1 MCAPF
6 SFNMAQVKKFQQGG
20 STVELFDIGG
30 RNVNKNDFIYLAKKN
45 WNTFKSNYNISGDD
59 EVSANDAFDKII
71 QGIEKGD
78 ISSMSKN
85 GELIDKTG
93 ELSNSSQPN
102 DPYGKAAQ
110 FLWELSTGMDT
121 QREADKKKGIKFE
134 DTRGALGNIINNN
147 FYGGNYT
154 GSDQDIK
161 LWLNQDE
168 VDGNGVRSRVKRMNT
183 LAGYLERLKS
193 DIDTQNIDYEG
204 SKYKDKNDRITH
216 INDAINLLKKGEYN
230 DNVIRALMDVGDMT
244 SAQAMSWLADGTEQ
258 PTQSTEQGAQPTRE
272 EAIKAQAQAY
282 MTQHPGVSLED
293 AMRVETARYDSAI
306 KQNQKNVQKE
316 IDDINFNDW
325 YNEIAGDFKP
335 RNFNLMGDQ
344 SFNIN
349 NYLTQKLN
357 PYGAFGI
364 NKNVHALYGKLMSG
378 KNRSFID
385 YWNSASPS
393 IRRQLRALL
402 EIESN
407 YADNESDGFTQNL
420 QRIGNGIYVLNGYNR
435 YNKGY
440 TWVYDK
446 NSGELRR
453 MKTSDS
459 DILSQANRDWW
470 NNNISIHKNGGI
482 IMARQ
487 GVSFAQMIQEDIANS
502 RKAEQKQLQEK
513 AKETGRPQKAI
524 ENGSKKANDWGE
536 ALDNMD
542 TANKVR
548 FYSGVADLAGAV
560 ASFVPGYGNA
570 ISLIQGLASD
580 VGRGYADLQDGYSLG
595 EVGTNFAKGLGM
607 TVIGA
612 LPLVG
617 TGSKLT
623 KAWKGVRTFVPWV
636 LSVGASVTD
645 VGAAKEAYD
654 KIEAGKGTV
663 DDYMTIVR
671 AMTAVANTTKLGSS
685 TLKAR
690 AVKNAANTGKTDIVI
705 QGKKGD
711 IKLTQQQLDQLKT
724 AKTTDEMNQMVRQ
737 MGHNDDIA
745 FGRSIR
751 GDLLKPT
758 DNTHFWNQSVKV
770 RQKPVYDFSLI
781 DNNSM
786 YRKGPLSEV
795 GMMSL
800 NVNRPSWLHLPSF
813 GYKPTVVQRTA
824 SIQTPVQNPIAPSI
838 STAPPQRPKVHPDNA
853 IRIAQQNLARTRG
866 WYKNGGKLEKI
877 VKKYQAGGN
886 FWDKMREEKEK
897 QQGWNEYTTRPIDE
911 TYSLPTY
918 HRENMDAILHPY
930 VALYPENVKQRNTA
944 NGGLLNST
952 STHTNITGQ
961 DVDSVMRNYLK
972 NIGRLR
978 SDIQS
983 YSDNGK
989 YEDINKF
996 LTDYNNDITLVNNS
1010 WKNKDVYPYNKRGWS
1025 KHNQAHQRLY
1035 NSIND
1040 PFVGELK
1047 YNVNIEDILGSTT
1060 AHRVADNYDKKY
1072 ADLDDLEK
1080 QNRIHTVK
1088 LNNGSEYQ
1096 VYKEDDG
1103 TLHLLPPKT
1112 EPQPTPETPKSEIKP
1127 STVEPQPQNNPTVT
1141 KPNQVK
1147 PNGFDPTR
1155 LGAEALALRTALDTI
1170 RTNNLLADRSLKKQ
1184 LPLKNPNS
1192 MVAPTADVYNILA
1205 NGQQNAGQ
1213 VATQG
1218 RQIQN
1223 ATANTEQGLLAR
1235 LEASRNAAKLKQEAG
1250 FKADEK
1256 RQLYADKAVEVG
1268 NYNHAQEVETG
1279 NFNNAQLINKK
1290 NMDIDILNGRD
1301 AANSQVR
1308 NALSDKYELELRQRL
1323 AKNEAKKDYEEQKAE
1338 MKKEQVADMQE
1349 QWNQRQAMLLAQ
1361 YKMKTDKDFV
1371 NLSRQYDAAIKANDT
1386 AEANKIKKDMEI
1398 IQNRYQVDAYNQ
1410 IGRYSA
1416 NRYGVNWDDLKLS
1429 TTPYSYSTN
1438 KYAKGGTFYDNIFKA
1453 RIDDNRRF
1461 DKRILEG
1468 IKTTQ
1473 RAIGDSSAIT
1483 KAILNKLMNN
1493 WK

>member
-1 MCAPF
+1 
-6 SFNMAQVKKFQQGG
+6 
-20 STVELFDIGG
+20 
-30 RNVNKNDFIYLAKKN
+30 
-45 WNTFKSNYNISGDD
+45 
-59 EVSANDAFDKII
+59 
-71 QGIEKGD
+71 
-78 ISSMSKN
+78 MSKN

-168 VDGNGVRSRVKRMNT
+168 VDANGVRSRVKRMNT

-193 DIDTQNIDYEG
+193 DIDTQDIDYEG

-244 SAQAMSWLADGTEQ
+244 SEQAVSWLADGTEQ
-258 PTQSTEQGAQPTRE
+258 PTQPTEQGVQPTRE

-306 KQNQKNVQKE
+306 KENQKNVQKE

-364 NKNVHALYGKLMSG
+364 NKNVHALYSKLMSG

-385 YWNSASPS
+385 YWNGASPS

-420 QRIGNGIYVLNGYNR
+420 QRIGKGIYALRGYNR

-513 AKETGRPQKAI
+513 AKESGRPQKAV
-524 ENGSKKANDWGE
+524 ENGSKKVNSFGE
-536 ALDNMD
+536 AYDTMN

-548 FYSGVADLAGAV
+548 FYSAVADLAGAV

-570 ISLIQGLASD
+570 ASLIQGIGSD
-580 VGRGYADLQDGYSLG
+580 IARAGADISEGYSAG
-595 EVGTNFAKGLGM
+595 DVAWNFAKGLGM
-607 TVIGA
+607 TAIGA
-612 LPLVG
+612 IPLVG

-623 KAWKGVRTFVPWV
+623 KAWKATKAFVPWA
-636 LSVGASVTD
+636 LSIGATMGD
-645 VGAAKEAYD
+645 VSGAEQAY
-654 KIEAGKGTV
+654 KNIESGKGTV
-663 DDYMTIVR
+663 DDYM
-671 AMTAVANTTKLGSS
+671 AMVKLLTSISNTTKLGSS

-690 AVKNAANTGKTDIVI
+690 AIKNVANTGKSEIVI

-745 FGRSIR
+745 FGRNLR

-786 YRKGPLSEV
+786 YKKGPLSEV

-813 GYKPTVVQRTA
+813 GYKPTAAPKT
-824 SIQTPVQNPIAPSI
+824 TPS
-838 STAPPQRPKVHPDNA
+838 SFAPPAKPKVTPDQA
-853 IRIAQQNLARTRG
+853 VRIA
-866 WYKNGGKLEKI
+866 
-877 VKKYQAGGN
+877 
-886 FWDKMREEKEK
+886 
-897 QQGWNEYTTRPIDE
+897 
-911 TYSLPTY
+911 
-918 HRENMDAILHPY
+918 
-930 VALYPENVKQRNTA
+930 
-944 NGGLLNST
+944 
-952 STHTNITGQ
+952 
-961 DVDSVMRNYLK
+961 
-972 NIGRLR
+972 
-978 SDIQS
+978 
-983 YSDNGK
+983 
-989 YEDINKF
+989 
-996 LTDYNNDITLVNNS
+996 
-1010 WKNKDVYPYNKRGWS
+1010 
-1025 KHNQAHQRLY
+1025 
-1035 NSIND
+1035 
-1040 PFVGELK
+1040 
-1047 YNVNIEDILGSTT
+1047 
-1060 AHRVADNYDKKY
+1060 
-1072 ADLDDLEK
+1072 
-1080 QNRIHTVK
+1080 
-1088 LNNGSEYQ
+1088 
-1096 VYKEDDG
+1096 
-1103 TLHLLPPKT
+1103 
-1112 EPQPTPETPKSEIKP
+1112 
-1127 STVEPQPQNNPTVT
+1127 
-1141 KPNQVK
+1141 
-1147 PNGFDPTR
+1147 
-1155 LGAEALALRTALDTI
+1155 
-1170 RTNNLLADRSLKKQ
+1170 
-1184 LPLKNPNS
+1184 
-1192 MVAPTADVYNILA
+1192 
-1205 NGQQNAGQ
+1205 
-1213 VATQG
+1213 
-1218 RQIQN
+1218 
-1223 ATANTEQGLLAR
+1223 
-1235 LEASRNAAKLKQEAG
+1235 
-1250 FKADEK
+1250 
-1256 RQLYADKAVEVG
+1256 
-1268 NYNHAQEVETG
+1268 
-1279 NFNNAQLINKK
+1279 
-1290 NMDIDILNGRD
+1290 
-1301 AANSQVR
+1301 
-1308 NALSDKYELELRQRL
+1308 
-1323 AKNEAKKDYEEQKAE
+1323 
-1338 MKKEQVADMQE
+1338 
-1349 QWNQRQAMLLAQ
+1349 
-1361 YKMKTDKDFV
+1361 
-1371 NLSRQYDAAIKANDT
+1371 
-1386 AEANKIKKDMEI
+1386 
-1398 IQNRYQVDAYNQ
+1398 
-1410 IGRYSA
+1410 
-1416 NRYGVNWDDLKLS
+1416 
-1429 TTPYSYSTN
+1429 
-1438 KYAKGGTFYDNIFKA
+1438 
-1453 RIDDNRRF
+1453 
-1461 DKRILEG
+1461 
-1468 IKTTQ
+1468 
-1473 RAIGDSSAIT
+1473 
-1483 KAILNKLMNN
+1483 
-1493 WK
+1493 

>member
-1 MCAPF
+1 
-6 SFNMAQVKKFQQGG
+6 
-20 STVELFDIGG
+20 
-30 RNVNKNDFIYLAKKN
+30 
-45 WNTFKSNYNISGDD
+45 
-59 EVSANDAFDKII
+59 
-71 QGIEKGD
+71 
-78 ISSMSKN
+78 MSKN

-161 LWLNQDE
+161 LWLNQDQ
-168 VDGNGVRSRVKRMNT
+168 VDANGVRSRVNRMNA

-193 DIDTQNIDYEG
+193 DIDTQDIDYEG

-244 SAQAMSWLADGTEQ
+244 SAQAISWLADGTEQ

-293 AMRVETARYDSAI
+293 ATRVETARYDSAI

-364 NKNVHALYGKLMSG
+364 NKNVHALYSKLMSG

-513 AKETGRPQKAI
+513 AKESGRPQKAV

-645 VGAAKEAYD
+645 VGAAKDAYD

-711 IKLTQQQLDQLKT
+711 IKLTQQQLDKLKT

-745 FGRSIR
+745 FGRNLR

-781 DNNSM
+781 DNSSM
-786 YRKGPLSEV
+786 YKKGPLSEV

-800 NVNRPSWLHLPSF
+800 NINRPSWMHLPSF
-813 GYKPTVVQRTA
+813 GPTVVQR
-824 SIQTPVQNPIAPSI
+824 SVQTPVQNPIAPSI

-877 VKKYQAGGN
+877 V
-886 FWDKMREEKEK
+886 
-897 QQGWNEYTTRPIDE
+897 
-911 TYSLPTY
+911 
-918 HRENMDAILHPY
+918 
-930 VALYPENVKQRNTA
+930 
-944 NGGLLNST
+944 
-952 STHTNITGQ
+952 
-961 DVDSVMRNYLK
+961 
-972 NIGRLR
+972 
-978 SDIQS
+978 
-983 YSDNGK
+983 
-989 YEDINKF
+989 
-996 LTDYNNDITLVNNS
+996 
-1010 WKNKDVYPYNKRGWS
+1010 
-1025 KHNQAHQRLY
+1025 
-1035 NSIND
+1035 
-1040 PFVGELK
+1040 
-1047 YNVNIEDILGSTT
+1047 
-1060 AHRVADNYDKKY
+1060 
-1072 ADLDDLEK
+1072 
-1080 QNRIHTVK
+1080 
-1088 LNNGSEYQ
+1088 
-1096 VYKEDDG
+1096 
-1103 TLHLLPPKT
+1103 
-1112 EPQPTPETPKSEIKP
+1112 
-1127 STVEPQPQNNPTVT
+1127 
-1141 KPNQVK
+1141 
-1147 PNGFDPTR
+1147 
-1155 LGAEALALRTALDTI
+1155 
-1170 RTNNLLADRSLKKQ
+1170 
-1184 LPLKNPNS
+1184 
-1192 MVAPTADVYNILA
+1192 
-1205 NGQQNAGQ
+1205 
-1213 VATQG
+1213 
-1218 RQIQN
+1218 
-1223 ATANTEQGLLAR
+1223 
-1235 LEASRNAAKLKQEAG
+1235 
-1250 FKADEK
+1250 
-1256 RQLYADKAVEVG
+1256 
-1268 NYNHAQEVETG
+1268 
-1279 NFNNAQLINKK
+1279 
-1290 NMDIDILNGRD
+1290 
-1301 AANSQVR
+1301 
-1308 NALSDKYELELRQRL
+1308 
-1323 AKNEAKKDYEEQKAE
+1323 
-1338 MKKEQVADMQE
+1338 
-1349 QWNQRQAMLLAQ
+1349 
-1361 YKMKTDKDFV
+1361 
-1371 NLSRQYDAAIKANDT
+1371 
-1386 AEANKIKKDMEI
+1386 
-1398 IQNRYQVDAYNQ
+1398 
-1410 IGRYSA
+1410 
-1416 NRYGVNWDDLKLS
+1416 
-1429 TTPYSYSTN
+1429 
-1438 KYAKGGTFYDNIFKA
+1438 
-1453 RIDDNRRF
+1453 
-1461 DKRILEG
+1461 
-1468 IKTTQ
+1468 
-1473 RAIGDSSAIT
+1473 
-1483 KAILNKLMNN
+1483 
-1493 WK
+1493 

>member
-1 MCAPF
+1 
-6 SFNMAQVKKFQQGG
+6 
-20 STVELFDIGG
+20 
-30 RNVNKNDFIYLAKKN
+30 
-45 WNTFKSNYNISGDD
+45 
-59 EVSANDAFDKII
+59 
-71 QGIEKGD
+71 
-78 ISSMSKN
+78 MSKN

-134 DTRGALGNIINNN
+134 DTKGALGNIINNN

-168 VDGNGVRSRVKRMNT
+168 VDANGVRSRVNRMNA

-193 DIDTQNIDYEG
+193 DIDTQDIDYEG

-244 SAQAMSWLADGTEQ
+244 SEQAVSWLADGTEQ
-258 PTQSTEQGAQPTRE
+258 PTQPTEQGAQPTRE

-293 AMRVETARYDSAI
+293 AMKVETARYDSAI
-306 KQNQKNVQKE
+306 KENQKNVQKE
-316 IDDINFNDW
+316 IDDINFKDW
-325 YNEIAGDFKP
+325 YNETVEDFKP
-335 RNFNLMGDQ
+335 RNFSLTGDQ

-349 NYLTQKLN
+349 NYLTQKHN
-357 PYGAFGI
+357 PYGAYGI
-364 NKNVHALYGKLMSG
+364 NKNVHALYNKLMSG
-378 KNRSFID
+378 KNKSFID
-385 YWNSASPS
+385 YWNGASPS

-407 YADNESDGFTQNL
+407 YADGESSGFTQNL
-420 QRIGNGIYVLNGYNR
+420 QRIGKGIYALRGYNR

-459 DILSQANRDWW
+459 DTLSQANRDWW
-470 NNNISIHKNGGI
+470 NNNISGNKTEGI
-482 IMARQ
+482 NIAPQ
-487 GVSFAQMIQEDIANS
+487 VTSFAQMIQKDIANS
-502 RKAEQKQLQEK
+502 RKLEQKQLQEK
-513 AKETGRPQKAI
+513 AKELGRPEKAV
-524 ENGSKKANDWGE
+524 ENGSKKANSWGE
-536 ALDNMD
+536 ALDNMN

-548 FYSGVADLAGAV
+548 FYSGVADLVGAV

-570 ISLIQGLASD
+570 ISLGQGIISD
-580 VGRGYADLQDGYSLG
+580 VARAGADISEGYSAG
-595 EVGTNFAKGLGM
+595 DVAWNFAKGLGM
-607 TVIGA
+607 TAIGA
-612 LPLVG
+612 IPLVG

-623 KAWKGVRTFVPWV
+623 KAWKATREFVPWA
-636 LSVGASVTD
+636 LSIGATMGD
-645 VGAAKEAYD
+645 VSGAEQAY
-654 KIEAGKGTV
+654 KNIESGKGTV
-663 DDYMTIVR
+663 DDYMAITKLL
-671 AMTAVANTTKLGSS
+671 TSVANTTKLGSS

-690 AVKNAANTGKTDIVI
+690 AVKNAANTGKSEIVI

-711 IKLTQQQLDQLKT
+711 IKLTQQQLDKLKT
-724 AKTTDEMNQMVRQ
+724 AKTTDEMNQMIRQ

-745 FGRSIR
+745 FGRSLR

-758 DNTHFWNQSVKV
+758 SNTHFWNQSVKV
-770 RQKPVYDFSLI
+770 RQKPVYDFNLI

-786 YRKGPLSEV
+786 YKKGPLSEV

-800 NVNRPSWLHLPSF
+800 NVKRPSWMHLPSF
-813 GYKPTVVQRTA
+813 VGYKPTAAPKT
-824 SIQTPVQNPIAPSI
+824 TPSSFAPL
-838 STAPPQRPKVHPDNA
+838 AKPKVTPDQA
-853 IRIAQQNLARTRG
+853 VRIAQQNLARTRG

-877 VKKYQAGGN
+877 VQKYQAGGN

-930 VALYPENVKQRNTA
+930 VALYPETVKQKNTA

-961 DVDSVMRNYLK
+961 DVDSIMRNYLK
-972 NIGRLR
+972 DIGRLR

-1047 YNVNIEDILGSTT
+1047 YNVDIEDILGSTT

-1072 ADLDDLEK
+1072 ADLDDFEK
-1080 QNRIHTVK
+1080 QNRTHTVK

-1112 EPQPTPETPKSEIKP
+1112 ESQPTPEKPKSEIKR
-1127 STVEPQPQNNPTVT
+1127 SDIKPQPQNNPTVT

-1155 LGAEALALRTALDTI
+1155 LGADALALRTAFDTI
-1170 RTNNLLADRSLKKQ
+1170 RTNNLLADRALGKQ

-1256 RQLYADKAVEVG
+1256 RQTYADKAVEVG

-1279 NFNNAQLINKK
+1279 NFNNGQLINKK
-1290 NMDIDILNGRD
+1290 NMDIDVLNGRD
-1301 AANSQVR
+1301 AANLQVR
-1308 NALSDKYELELRQRL
+1308 SALSDKYELELRQKL
-1323 AKNEAKKDYEEQKAE
+1323 AKNEAKRDMEEQKAE
-1338 MKKEQVADMQE
+1338 MKKEQIADMQE

-1361 YKMKTDKDFV
+1361 YKMKTDHEYVD
-1371 NLSRQYDAAIKANDT
+1371 LSRQYDAAIKANDT
-1386 AEANKIKKDMEI
+1386 AEANKIRKDMEI

-1416 NRYGVNWDDLKLS
+1416 NRYGVNWDDLELS
-1429 TTPYSYSTN
+1429 TNPYKYSTN
-1438 KYAKGGTFYDNIFKA
+1438 KYAKGGTIYDNIFKA

-1461 DKRILEG
+1461 DKRISES
-1468 IKTTQ
+1468 IKTT
-1473 RAIGDSSAIT
+1473 
-1483 KAILNKLMNN
+1483 
-1493 WK
+1493 